1 MLLRVVGLCLG
12 EIARRVCH
20 ELGQGRLVAEAIGLA
35 LDLRI
40 DGAVR
45 FYVLAVC
52 ETLGAHVVE
61 LTLGG
66 SQRRRG

>member
-1 MLLRVVGLCLG
+1 
-12 EIARRVCH
+12 
-20 ELGQGRLVAEAIGLA
+20 